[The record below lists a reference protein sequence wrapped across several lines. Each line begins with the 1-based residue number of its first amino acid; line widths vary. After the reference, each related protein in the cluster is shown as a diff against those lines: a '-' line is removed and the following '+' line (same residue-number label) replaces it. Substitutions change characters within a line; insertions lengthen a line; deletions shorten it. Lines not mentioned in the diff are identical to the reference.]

1 MKKIGYR
8 AAGRMMWL
16 VGTRVNGPK
25 NEVRSLAQTANLVA
39 SDHVDEP
46 RYAINSLPSLWA

>member
-1 MKKIGYR
+1 MEKIGYR

-16 VGTRVNGPK
+16 RHAG
-25 NEVRSLAQTANLVA
+25 ERSEERRSELGADLVA
-39 SDHVDEP
+39 SDHVDEQ